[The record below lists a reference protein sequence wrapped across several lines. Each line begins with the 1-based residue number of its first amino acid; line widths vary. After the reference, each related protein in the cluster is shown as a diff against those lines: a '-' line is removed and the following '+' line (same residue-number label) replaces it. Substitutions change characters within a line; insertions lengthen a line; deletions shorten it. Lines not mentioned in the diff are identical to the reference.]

1 MEKTLVIIKPD
12 GVKRGIV
19 GKIISHFEDRGI
31 ILSDMFMVEPQ
42 DTQVKKH
49 YNKFLEKGF
58 FPRILNFMTSGK
70 VVVVI
75 LEGYD
80 VIKNIREMI
89 GSTNPVDAKFGT
101 LRNKYASSMQ
111 ENIIHASESHKEFRR
126 EYDIWNPPPT
136 D

>member
-19 GKIISHFEDRGI
+19 GKIISHFEDRGT

-42 DTQVKKH
+42 DSQVEEH
-49 YNKFLEKGF
+49 YNKFLEKDF
-58 FPRILNFMTSGK
+58 FPRILTFMTSGK
-70 VVVVI
+70 VVVII

-80 VIKNIREMI
+80 VIKNVREII

-111 ENIIHASESHKEFRR
+111 ENIIHASESQEEFRR
-126 EYDIWNPPPT
+126 EYNIWNPPPI